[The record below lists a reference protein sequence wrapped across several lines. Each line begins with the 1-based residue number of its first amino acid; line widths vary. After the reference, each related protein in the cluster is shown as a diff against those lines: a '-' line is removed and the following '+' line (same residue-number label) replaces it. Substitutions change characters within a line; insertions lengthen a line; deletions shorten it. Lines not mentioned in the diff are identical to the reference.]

1 MNAQTT
7 PRSKRAAFPIAIAL
21 LLGSACLTMAD
32 PDHAITSIS
41 RSEGGL
47 LQLEVP
53 LPTTKYAVLYRADGL
68 TGTGRAI
75 AVARSEQGRAILTD
89 PAPIPANGFLKVHV
103 HNTSSPA
110 DTDGDGIND
119 LIELASPSS
128 RNPLNPAP
136 PIPAID
142 GTIQVPDSD
151 TYQSLA
157 HRDNFP
163 GAANVQEVK
172 FLIYDVHTGSPD
184 LYFVNSN
191 RYQYHY
197 YFTRDAVRRYS
208 SGSLFNSHTYFTNT
222 GRRNVAGSI
231 VYHPNYVSA
240 DGRPGLYT
248 MEFWPADPVAFRFV
262 ETSFEMISSSMPF
275 TDGRLAYHPASE
287 TQRGIY
293 DSEKSQYE
301 PSHISVIDTDEL
313 FGNTVYTALNPGECY
328 GTLKLVT
335 GNETV
340 STRDIV
346 IFQTIPNELTH
357 VAGIITESPQ
367 TPLSHVNLKARQ
379 NNTPNAYLEAAS
391 THPDLAP
398 FIGQDIYLE
407 IGPDGFEVRSASQE
421 EIDAYFDS
429 IRPAETQFPVRDLS
443 ETDITPLSSIRF
455 ADAPGFGSKAS
466 NLGQLRVILPALTP
480 QSGFAVPFYF
490 YDAFMTHN
498 GFYAEAEAMY
508 SDPLFQAF
516 PSVRNR
522 RLKDFRNRIKD
533 DGILPG
539 WMLDALAA
547 MQDSFPAGMPIR
559 ARSSTNNED
568 LEGFNGAGLYE
579 SYTHHPDEGHF
590 AKTAKQVWAGLW
602 TYRAFEEREFWR
614 IDHLTAAMGILVHPN
629 YDGELSNGVGVT
641 KNIYIPGPG
650 WDGHYV
656 NAQVGENL
664 ITNPEPGSIP
674 ENYIIANLSFGS
686 DYEIQYIR
694 RSNLVPEGETVLSR
708 DQALELKDYMDVIH
722 SHFKGLYRGN
732 SAFAME
738 IEFKVTAQ
746 GVFAIKQ
753 ARPWVD

>member
-1 MNAQTT
+1 MNAQATQNAT
-7 PRSKRAAFPIAIAL
+7 WAAFPIALFSL
-21 LLGSACLTMAD
+21 LFYNCLQAAD
-32 PDHAITSIS
+32 PAPVITSVT
-41 RSEGGL
+41 RTEGGL
-47 LQLEVP
+47 IRLEMP
-53 LPTTKYAVLYRADGL
+53 LGEQQYAVLHRADGL
-68 TGTGRAI
+68 TATGRAI
-75 AVARSEQGRAILTD
+75 AIARPLGGMVTLTD
-89 PAPIPANGFLKVHV
+89 PAPIPADGILKIYT
-103 HNTSSPA
+103 HNTATPA
-110 DTDGDGIND
+110 DTDGDGLND
-119 LIELASPSS
+119 LIELSSPSS

-136 PIPAID
+136 SIPFAD
-142 GTIQVPDSD
+142 GTIQVPDSA

-172 FLIYDVHTGSPD
+172 FLVYDVHTGSSD

-197 YFTRDAVRRYS
+197 YFTRDAVGLYNS
-208 SGSLFNSHTYFTNT
+208 NSLFNSHTYFTNT
-222 GRRNVAGSI
+222 NRRNVAGSI
-231 VYHPNYVSA
+231 VYHPNYVSEN
-240 DGRPGLYT
+240 GLPGVYT

-262 ETSFEMISSSMPF
+262 ETAYEMVAASMAF

-287 TQRGIY
+287 TQRAIY
-293 DSEKSQYE
+293 NSEIDEYAK
-301 PSHISVIDTDEL
+301 SHISVIDTDDL
-313 FGNTVYTALNPGECY
+313 FANTVYTALNPGECY

-340 STRDIV
+340 STRDVV

-357 VAGIITESPQ
+357 VSGIITESPQ

-379 NNTPNAYLEAAS
+379 NGTPNAYLKEAS
-391 THPDLAP
+391 SHPDLEP
-398 FIGQDIYLE
+398 FIGQDIYLN
-407 IGPDGFEVRSASQE
+407 IGPDGFEIRSASQQ
-421 EIDAYFDS
+421 EIDDYFDS
-429 IRPAETQFPVRDLS
+429 IRPAATQFPVRDLS
-443 ETDITPLSSIRF
+443 ETVITPLSAIRF
-455 ADAPGFGSKAS
+455 ADSPAYGSKSA
-466 NLGQLRVILPALTP
+466 NVGQLRVILPALTP
-480 QSGFAVPFYF
+480 DGFAIPFYF

-498 GFYAEAEAMY
+498 GFYAEAEAMAA
-508 SDPLFQAF
+508 DPLFQSF
-516 PSVRNR
+516 PSVRDS
-522 RLKDFRNRIKD
+522 RLEDFRERIED

-539 WMLDALAA
+539 WMLGALASMYA
-547 MQDSFPAGMPIR
+547 SFPAGIPVR

-568 LEGFNGAGLYE
+568 LEGFNGAGLYD

-629 YDGELSNGVGVT
+629 FDEEQANGVGVT

-674 ENYIIANLSFGS
+674 ENYIIANLGFGS
-686 DYEIQYIR
+686 EYEIQYIR
-694 RSNLVPEGETVLSR
+694 HSNLVPEGETVLSR
-708 DQALELKDYMDVIH
+708 EQALELKDYMNIIH
-722 SHFKGLYRGN
+722 NHFKSLYSGN
-732 SAFAME
+732 SSFAME
-738 IEFKVTAQ
+738 IEFKVTAA

>member
-1 MNAQTT
+1 MNAQ
-7 PRSKRAAFPIAIAL
+7 SIRAATRVAFPIALFCL
-21 LLGSACLTMAD
+21 LCGDCLLAD
-32 PDHAITSIS
+32 DTSPVVTS
-41 RSEGGL
+41 VTRTEGGL
-47 LQLEVP
+47 LQLQIP
-53 LPTTKYAVLYRADGL
+53 LGEDRYAVLHRADEL

-75 AVARSEQGRAILTD
+75 AVARPVEGTVTLTD
-89 PAPIPANGFLKVHV
+89 PAPIPAGGFLTVHV
-103 HNTSSPA
+103 HNTATPA
-110 DTDGDGIND
+110 DTDGDGQND
-119 LIELASPSS
+119 ILELSSPVS

-136 PIPAID
+136 SIGFAD
-142 GTIQVPDSD
+142 GTIQLPDST

-172 FLIYDVHTGSPD
+172 FLIYDVHTNSPD

-191 RYQYHY
+191 RYQYHF
-197 YFTRDAVRRYS
+197 YFTRDAVGRYN
-208 SGSLFNSHTYFTNT
+208 SGSLFNAHTYFTNT
-222 GRRNVAGSI
+222 NRRNVAGSI
-231 VYHPNYVSA
+231 VYHPNYVPENGVA
-240 DGRPGLYT
+240 GIYT

-262 ETSFEMISSSMPF
+262 ETAYEMIASSMAF

-287 TQRGIY
+287 TQRTLY
-293 DSEKSQYE
+293 QSEINEYT

-340 STRDIV
+340 STRDVV

-357 VAGIITESPQ
+357 VSGIITESPQ

-379 NNTPNAYLEAAS
+379 NGTPNAYLKDAS
-391 THPDLAP
+391 SHPDLAS
-398 FIGQDIYLE
+398 FIGQDIYLN
-407 IGPDGFEVRSASQE
+407 IGPDGFEIREASQE
-421 EIDAYFDS
+421 EIDDYFDS
-429 IRPAETQFPVRDLS
+429 IRPTEIQFPVRDLS
-443 ETDITPLSSIRF
+443 ETVITPLSAIRF
-455 ADAPGFGSKAS
+455 AHSPAYGSKSA
-466 NLGQLRVILPALTP
+466 NVGQLRVILPALTP
-480 QSGFAVPFYF
+480 NGFAIPFYF

-498 GFYAEAEAMY
+498 GFYAEAEAMAA
-508 SDPLFQAF
+508 DPIFQSF
-516 PSVRNR
+516 PSVRKN
-522 RLKDFRNRIKD
+522 RLKDFRDRIEE

-539 WMLDALAA
+539 WMIDALAA
-547 MQDSFPAGMPIR
+547 MHASFPPGTSVR

-568 LEGFNGAGLYE
+568 LEGFNGAGLYD

-629 YDGELSNGVGVT
+629 FDGELSNGVGVT

-694 RSNLVPEGETVLSR
+694 RSNLLPEGETVLSR
-708 DQALELKDYMDVIH
+708 DQALELKDYMDIIH
-722 SHFKGLYRGN
+722 SHFKSLYGGN

-738 IEFKVTAQ
+738 IEFKVTAE

-753 ARPWVD
+753 ARPWID